1 MRQESDGDI
10 VPTKKDIEKGEQ
22 MFKDLLE
29 LVGEDNE
36 YAQDFKDSIKTLKRS
51 KKSAK

>member
-1 MRQESDGDI
+1 MRKQEDGDI
-10 VPTKKDIEKGEQ
+10 KPTKDA

-51 KKSAK
+51 KKGAK

>member
-1 MRQESDGDI
+1 MRQQEDGDI

-22 MFKDLLE
+22 VFKDLLE

-51 KKSAK
+51 KKSAN